1 MSTRLT
7 LSTASLVLG
16 LGLILLG
23 PVGVSSASAQGSATP
38 SAEETSGVTTW
49 RANVDDQIA
58 SMLRGEPSARASFIR
73 VAIELAE
80 DERRLDFVETS
91 GALLEIVDRDPVR
104 RHRLMAVQAL
114 DKIAPEHLDQA
125 HYRQVMGQLHTL
137 MEGESSKQ
145 VRDVAAATL
154 NRYATRG

>member
-16 LGLILLG
+16 LGLTLLG

-38 SAEETSGVTTW
+38 SAEDTSGVTTW

-58 SMLRGEPSARASFIR
+58 SMLREEPSTRTSFIR
-73 VAIELAE
+73 VAIELAG

-91 GALLEIVDRDPVR
+91 EALLEIIERDPIR

-114 DKIAPEHLDQA
+114 DTIAPEHVDQA
-125 HYRQVMGQLHTL
+125 HYRHLMGQLYML

-154 NRYATRG
+154 NRYATSG